1 MANQYSFQIP
11 SKIVLILILLLAPS
25 WFFSVP
31 FKSVGGSFPLSTAS
45 SPSTLTEDI
54 PILAVTKRIS
64 ETEAKI
70 HSRVLVE
77 VVLENIGLRDALDI
91 TIKEPTFTNGTF
103 ILIGAAEYSFNR
115 IAVNDT
121 RVFAYSLEPLIQG
134 YYQIEESQIT
144 YENEDG
150 HQFQAFSNSLEL
162 FVVEKQPT
170 EEEEPFEWY
179 HLLSIACIVWII
191 LLLMRALLVRR
202 SSA

>member
-11 SKIVLILILLLAPS
+11 GMIVIILILLLAPS

-31 FKSVGGSFPLSTAS
+31 SKSVGRSFSLSTAS
-45 SPSTLTEDI
+45 SPSTLAEEI

-64 ETEAKI
+64 ETEATI

-77 VVLENIGLRDALDI
+77 VILENIGPRDALDI
-91 TIKEPTFTNGTF
+91 TIEEPVFSNGTF
-103 ILIGAAEYSFNR
+103 IMIGAAEYSFNS

-121 RVFAYSLEPLIQG
+121 RVFAYSLEPLIPG
-134 YYQIEESQIT
+134 YYQIEESRII

-162 FVVEKQPT
+162 FVVEKQPS
-170 EEEEPFEWY
+170 EEEESFEWY
-179 HLLSIACIVWII
+179 HLLSIACLVWII
-191 LLLMRALLVRR
+191 LLLMRGLLVR
-202 SSA
+202 